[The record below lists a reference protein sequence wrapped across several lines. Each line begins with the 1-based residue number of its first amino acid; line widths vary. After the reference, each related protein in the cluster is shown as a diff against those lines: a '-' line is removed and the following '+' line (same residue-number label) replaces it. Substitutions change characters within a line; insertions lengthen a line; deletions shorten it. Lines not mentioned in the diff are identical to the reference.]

1 VTDVRLRVPAA
12 AVAIVAALVAAFAG
26 CGGTTPAPTT
36 TAVEGATVDAG
47 RYLADAAAGAAAARA
62 FASQLATVGT
72 PATAPALKAV
82 APRLEEPLASARLV
96 GQRLT
101 AERLADRRLDEQRGR
116 NAVAFGSVIA
126 AMERVQA
133 AAAAGDPSG
142 ARTGSLEL
150 SAAIGALRDAAS
162 STR

>member
-1 VTDVRLRVPAA
+1 MTDVRLRAPAA
-12 AVAIVAALVAAFAG
+12 ALALAAALVVASAG

-36 TAVEGATVDAG
+36 TIAEGATVDAG

-62 FASQLATVGT
+62 FASELGTVGT
-72 PATAPALKAV
+72 PATASALKAV
-82 APRLEEPLASARLV
+82 APRLDEPLASARLV

-116 NAVAFGSVIA
+116 NAVAFGAVIA

-133 AAAAGDPSG
+133 AAAAGDPAG
-142 ARTGSLEL
+142 TRAGSLEL
-150 SAAIGALRDAAS
+150 SVTLGALRDAAS
-162 STR
+162 ATR